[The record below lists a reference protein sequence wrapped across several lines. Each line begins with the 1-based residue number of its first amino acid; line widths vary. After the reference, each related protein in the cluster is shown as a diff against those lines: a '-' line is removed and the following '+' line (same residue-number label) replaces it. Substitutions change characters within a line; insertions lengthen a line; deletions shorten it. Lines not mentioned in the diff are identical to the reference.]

1 VAVRDKAREIMSWDD
16 EKPLIPEG
24 GKPEAQESSL
34 PTGSAPSAGEPL
46 SPPSDEAHNQPIS
59 AETLFYPPVKVIPE
73 DLQISWSW
81 VHFLVFLAFTVICL
95 VVVPSSFMLYYA
107 PHTKMTAEQMQRY
120 MLSKPQ
126 VAIGSTIV
134 VYAAILFFLYVT
146 LALLRGQPFWR
157 GLGWRKI
164 QPKEPGMPKVP
175 IVYFLTGCG
184 LSLVVF
190 GLTAVMKPPENTPI
204 EEVFKFRQTAMLFVA
219 MAVLVAPLVEETVF
233 RGYLY
238 PMFARW
244 IGVGPSIVV
253 TGVLFGLMHGPQ
265 LGGAKSLIAL
275 LTFVGIVFTYVRSR
289 TGSVFASYLMHV
301 GYNSLIGLSLILE
314 THGFTKMPTGK

>member
-1 VAVRDKAREIMSWDD
+1 MSWDE
-16 EKPLIPEG
+16 EKPLIPEE
-24 GKPEAQESSL
+24 GKPDPQESSS
-34 PTGSAPSAGEPL
+34 PTGSAPIEGEPL
-46 SPPSDEAHNQPIS
+46 TAGPSESNLQGVPVEDPH
-59 AETLFYPPVKVIPE
+59 YPPVKVFPE

-107 PHTKMTAEQMQRY
+107 PHKSMTAEQMQRY

-134 VYAAILFFLYVT
+134 VYAAILFFLYIT

-190 GLTAVMKPPENTPI
+190 GLTAVMNPPENTPI

-244 IGVGPSIVV
+244 MGVEPSIIL

>member
-1 VAVRDKAREIMSWDD
+1 MNLHD
-16 EKPLIPEG
+16 EKPLNPEG
-24 GKPEAQESSL
+24 GQPDLENQS
-34 PTGSAPSAGEPL
+34 PSVGPASVPGEP
-46 SPPSDEAHNQPIS
+46 PQPWVGES
-59 AETLFYPPVKVIPE
+59 HSQPAPADPALYPPVRAIPE

-81 VHFLVFLAFTVICL
+81 VHFLVFLLFTLISL
-95 VVVPSSFMLYYA
+95 LVVPSSFVLYYA
-107 PHTKMTAEQMQRY
+107 PHQKMTAEQLQRY
-120 MLSKPQ
+120 MMSKPQ

-146 LALLRGQPFWR
+146 LSLLRGQPFWNA
-157 GLGWRKI
+157 LGWRKI
-164 QPKEPGMPKVP
+164 LPKANGIPRTPL
-175 IVYFLTGCG
+175 VYFFTGCG

-190 GLTAVMKPPENTPI
+190 ALTAVVKPPENTPI
-204 EEVFKFRQTAMLFVA
+204 EEVFKVKETAMLFVA

-244 IGVGPSIVV
+244 FGVGPSIIV
-253 TGVLFGLMHGPQ
+253 TGVLFGFMHGPQ

-275 LTFVGIVFTYVRSR
+275 LTFVGIVFTFVRSR
-289 TGSVFASYLMHV
+289 TGSVFASYLMHL

-314 THGFTKMPTGK
+314 THGFTKIPTGK

>member
-1 VAVRDKAREIMSWDD
+1 MSLNE
-16 EKPLIPEG
+16 EKPLNPEDA
-24 GKPEAQESSL
+24 KPDSESQSSPVGSEQT
-34 PTGSAPSAGEPL
+34 PTEPPL
-46 SPPSDEAHNQPIS
+46 SWQGESYGQAAPIDT
-59 AETLFYPPVKVIPE
+59 APYPPVKVIPE

-81 VHFLVFLAFTVICL
+81 VHFLVFLAFTL
-95 VVVPSSFMLYYA
+95 VSLLVVPSSFMLYYA
-107 PHTKMTAEQMQRY
+107 PHQKMTGEQLQRY

-146 LALLRGQPFWR
+146 LSLLRGQPFWNA
-157 GLGWRKI
+157 LGWRKI
-164 QPKEPGMPKVP
+164 HSKSPGLPKTPL
-175 IVYFLTGCG
+175 VYFLTGCG
-184 LSLVVF
+184 LSILVF

-204 EEVFKFRQTAMLFVA
+204 EEVFKFKETAMLFVA

-244 IGVGPSIVV
+244 FGVGPSIIV

-275 LTFVGIVFTYVRSR
+275 LTLVGIVFTFVRAR
-289 TGSVFASYLMHV
+289 TGSVFASYLMHL

-314 THGFTKMPTGK
+314 THGFTRMPTGK

>member
-1 VAVRDKAREIMSWDD
+1 MSCDD
-16 EKPLIPEG
+16 EKPLIPEDC
-24 GKPEAQESSL
+24 KPEEQEA
-34 PTGSAPSAGEPL
+34 GAPAGPARVAGEP
-46 SPPSDEAHNQPIS
+46 PAAWPGESDRQGIPVEAP
-59 AETLFYPPVKVIPE
+59 AYPPVKVIPE

-81 VHFLVFLAFTVICL
+81 VHFLVFLAFTIICL

-107 PHTKMTAEQMQRY
+107 PHQKMTAEQLQRY
-120 MLSKPQ
+120 LLSKPQ

-164 QPKEPGMPKVP
+164 QPKEQGMPKVP

-184 LSLVVF
+184 LSILVF

-244 IGVGPSIVV
+244 FGVGPSIIV

-289 TGSVFASYLMHV
+289 TGSVFASYLMHL